1 MTPAQ
6 EAEVA
11 KAMQAAVVAAAEGA
25 PAAAGTEGWM
35 NVLLCEGGEFSKL
48 GLENPTVT
56 DDGVVLKT
64 ESGDRVHVDNSGK
77 RRVILQHLK
86 SEKVWNDRGLRL
98 PSGGLPAIKPNSILQ
113 LQAWH
118 RTVALYAAR
127 DWAAAEEYIRCY
139 MKEHKFRLPL
149 TLCSFSKLKADLI
162 LHK

>member
-6 EAEVA
+6 EVEVA

-35 NVLLCEGGEFSKL
+35 NVLLCEGGESSKL

-86 SEKVWNDRGLRL
+86 SEKVWNDHYASLLEACRQYG
-98 PSGGLPAIKPNSILQ
+98 KPNSILQ

-118 RTVALYAAR
+118 RTVALYVRGAR
-127 DWAAAEEYIRCY
+127 LGGSGGI
-139 MKEHKFRLPL
+139 HPL
-149 TLCSFSKLKADLI
+149 
-162 LHK
+162 LHEGAQVQAPGDPLQLLQAQG